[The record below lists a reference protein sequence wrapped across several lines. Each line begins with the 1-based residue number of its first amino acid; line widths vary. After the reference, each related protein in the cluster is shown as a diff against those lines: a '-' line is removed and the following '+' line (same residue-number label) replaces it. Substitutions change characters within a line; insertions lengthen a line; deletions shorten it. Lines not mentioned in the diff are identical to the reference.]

1 MSKKDGNYTNDGTEY
16 KMENTEYIYMNANL
30 QERAILL
37 VILSSFKECASVRPI
52 CLAWNCVRAWLRCWA
67 GSDVS
72 C

>member
-52 CLAWNCVRAWLRCWA
+52 
-67 GSDVS
+67 
-72 C
+72 